1 MKDNL
6 KVKMKNVKLWDWVV
20 WNQRFKWNI
29 TGYFMPS
36 KKMFF
41 FLCMYKMLQINKEV
55 YEKCEL
61 EIIDKGRCFWLNRK
75 DLEVGSDV
83 ANWAQIQKNPKN
95 TDMN

>member
-1 MKDNL
+1 
-6 KVKMKNVKLWDWVV
+6 
-20 WNQRFKWNI
+20 
-29 TGYFMPS
+29 
-36 KKMFF
+36 
-41 FLCMYKMLQINKEV
+41 MYKMLQINKEV

-95 TDMN
+95 IDMN